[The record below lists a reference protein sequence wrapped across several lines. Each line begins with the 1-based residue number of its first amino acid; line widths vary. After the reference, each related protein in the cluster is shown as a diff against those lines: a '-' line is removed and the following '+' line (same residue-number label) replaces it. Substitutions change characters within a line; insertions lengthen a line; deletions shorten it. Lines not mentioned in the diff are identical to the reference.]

1 MAAVARNGKSEALP
15 CNHPQKLPKTA
26 GVRMTAKELRRRVV
40 ELEDRVCEL
49 ER

>member
-1 MAAVARNGKSEALP
+1 MAAVARNGKSEP